1 MPGPALT
8 QRLSGKHWIHD
19 KSFRICIS
27 CKGLVIRR
35 KRGQMRLFY
44 HDILARKSLDTDFQ
58 WINLQAKIDSEPSNV
73 WLMPNDTVRISNNI
87 VTIS

>member
-1 MPGPALT
+1 
-8 QRLSGKHWIHD
+8 
-19 KSFRICIS
+19 
-27 CKGLVIRR
+27 
-35 KRGQMRLFY
+35 MRLFY
-44 HDILARKSLDTDFQ
+44 HDILAIKSLDTDFQ